1 MKGKD
6 INSLEHTRWRCQ
18 YHIVF
23 APKYRR
29 MEIYGQIKQDIG
41 LTQASGLAGGF
52 DSKVISSQKGRSL
65 SGILLSINDRRVLMS
80 AIRKKRKA
88 FITQE
93 DCVAC
98 GCCVKTCP
106 VGAIQIMR
114 GIMAQVNMNKCLG
127 CGKCA
132 KECPAS
138 VIQIREVEA

>member
-1 MKGKD
+1 
-6 INSLEHTRWRCQ
+6 
-18 YHIVF
+18 
-23 APKYRR
+23 
-29 MEIYGQIKQDIG
+29 
-41 LTQASGLAGGF
+41 
-52 DSKVISSQKGRSL
+52 
-65 SGILLSINDRRVLMS
+65 MS

-114 GIMAQVNMNKCLG
+114 GIMAQVNMDKCLG

-138 VIQIREVEA
+138 VIQIRGWRHEKALV

>member
-1 MKGKD
+1 
-6 INSLEHTRWRCQ
+6 
-18 YHIVF
+18 
-23 APKYRR
+23 
-29 MEIYGQIKQDIG
+29 
-41 LTQASGLAGGF
+41 
-52 DSKVISSQKGRSL
+52 
-65 SGILLSINDRRVLMS
+65 MS

-88 FITQE
+88 FITHE

-114 GIMAQVNMNKCLG
+114 GIMARVNMDKCLG

>member
-1 MKGKD
+1 MQSTNLSG
-6 INSLEHTRWRCQ
+6 L
-18 YHIVF
+18 
-23 APKYRR
+23 PKASPVSAL
-29 MEIYGQIKQDIG
+29 IG
-41 LTQASGLAGGF
+41 PTQTSGLAGGF
-52 DSKVISSQKGRSL
+52 YSKVISSQKGRSL

-114 GIMAQVNMNKCLG
+114 GIMARVNMDKCLG

-132 KECPAS
+132 KEGPAS